1 MAPKKAPTTTTTSDL
16 FSEPAE
22 SVVEA
27 EIVVKE
33 EVVAPGAPDTK
44 KGRVKG
50 TWRMHWGSEVY
61 DFVDGT
67 TYTIPAGLYSHLK
80 AHGNIYDTL

>member
-1 MAPKKAPTTTTTSDL
+1 MATKKASTTTTTDL
-16 FSEPAE
+16 FSEPE
-22 SVVEA
+22 ETVVETTEVA
-27 EIVVKE
+27 KE
-33 EVVAPGAPDTK
+33 EVVAPGAPETK

-50 TWRMHWGSEVY
+50 TWRMHWGSEVF

-67 TYTIPAGLYSHLK
+67 TYTLPTGLYNHLK